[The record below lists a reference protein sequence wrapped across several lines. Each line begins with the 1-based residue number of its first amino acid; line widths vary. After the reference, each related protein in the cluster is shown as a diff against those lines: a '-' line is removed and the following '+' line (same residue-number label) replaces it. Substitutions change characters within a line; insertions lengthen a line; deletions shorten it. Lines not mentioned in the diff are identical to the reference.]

1 MLRIDRKISVRIS
14 YVFCVAAFIGILLL
28 GILLALGNTVF
39 PDSLVTALFDA
50 QKQAGV
56 LPYVFEYSVLLL
68 VLFSDVCLMLLLNNV
83 RQGAIFTD
91 RSVTYLRIISWASIL
106 AGVLNI
112 PLFFMLHLI
121 SVLCVSFVALFLGI
135 VLRVVKNVIEEGTV
149 IKEENDST
157 I

>member
-14 YVFCVAAFIGILLL
+14 YVFCIMAFIGILLL

-56 LPYVFEYSVLLL
+56 MPYVLEYSVLFL

-83 RQGAIFTD
+83 RRGAIFTG

-106 AGVLNI
+106 AGFLNI
-112 PLFFMLHLI
+112 PLFFLLRLF
-121 SVLCVSFVALFLGI
+121 SVLCVSFIAFFLGI